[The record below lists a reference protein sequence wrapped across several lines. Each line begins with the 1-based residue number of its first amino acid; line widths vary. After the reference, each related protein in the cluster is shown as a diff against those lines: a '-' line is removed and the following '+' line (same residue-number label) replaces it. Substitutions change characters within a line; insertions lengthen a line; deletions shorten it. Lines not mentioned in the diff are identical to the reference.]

1 MAFDI
6 MLIKNNSMKKF
17 VYSFITKMGL
27 LSLLLLFAVSCDQ
40 FLDRVIGS
48 GNRVVEEREVAVF
61 NAIEAGS
68 NFALTLEQGTDSRI
82 TIEADD
88 NLMPFIVSEVRGKTL
103 KLFADAQFRMKG
115 RVEIH
120 IVYPDLNSIS
130 LSGAASL
137 ESADTLQ
144 SGHFAVKMSG
154 ASRADVFLTARELD
168 ARLSGA
174 SKLYLEGAAEQ
185 AEFRLSGASLVQ
197 APEFEVGD
205 CNIRASGS
213 SKATVFV
220 HEQLRVKASGA
231 SAVRY
236 QGSPAHVHQSLSGS
250 SKLTPL

>member
-1 MAFDI
+1 
-6 MLIKNNSMKKF
+6 MKKL
-17 VYSFITKMGL
+17 VYSFITKIGV
-27 LSLLLLFAVSCDQ
+27 LLLLMLFAISCDH

-48 GNRVVEEREVAVF
+48 GNRVVVDREVGAF
-61 NAIEAGS
+61 SAIEAGS
-68 NFALTLEQGTDSRI
+68 NFALSLERGADSRI

-103 KLFADAQFRMKG
+103 KLSADAQLRMKG

-120 IVYPDLNSIS
+120 IVYTDLNSIS

-144 SGHFAVKMSG
+144 SGHFAVRMSG
-154 ASRADVFLTARELD
+154 ASKADIFVNAREVD

-174 SKLYLEGAAEQ
+174 SKLYLGGTAEQ
-185 AEFRLSGASLVQ
+185 AEYRLSGASLVQ
-197 APEFEVGD
+197 AEAFETGD
-205 CNIRASGS
+205 CNIKASGS
-213 SKATVFV
+213 SKAYVFV
-220 HEQLRVKASGA
+220 HDQLSVKASGA

-236 QGSPAHVHQSLSGS
+236 HGSPNDVHQSLSGS